1 MISNRND
8 GTRSAPFILETTHQM
23 SCHESSL
30 GHEVSFCKAEKGH
43 WMYTRAMKWERL
55 ALIRKAK
62 NMNQEDV
69 AKYLGCSLKTYS
81 RWERHEF
88 EPSISDL
95 CKLSKLYQC
104 SIDFLIGNDEY
115 QVFSPKEAA
124 VILNAMQIIQSK
136 INNVDQL
143 GHQIGQLEVP
153 DSDPKK

>member
-1 MISNRND
+1 
-8 GTRSAPFILETTHQM
+8 
-23 SCHESSL
+23 
-30 GHEVSFCKAEKGH
+30 
-43 WMYTRAMKWERL
+43 MKWERL

-104 SIDFLIGNDEY
+104 SIDFLIGNDDY

-143 GHQIGQLEVP
+143 GHQIAQLEVP
-153 DSDPKK
+153 NSDPKK